1 MVHSHKTDTHSEY
14 GFAFLPCRTSASK
27 TIQGLRE
34 CLIYRRLLNTASDQ
48 GTNFSAEEWEWAHDR
63 ELSCTLHH
71 LELAGLRARQD
82 GWLKAHLEALP
93 CEDVWPSFG
102 TR

>member
-27 TIQGLRE
+27 TIQGLTE

-48 GTNFSAEEWEWAHDR
+48 GTNFSAEEEWEWAHDH
-63 ELSCTLHH
+63 ELPCMLHH
-71 LELAGLRARQD
+71 LELTGLTARQH
-82 GWLKAHLEALP
+82 GWLKAP
-93 CEDVWPSFG
+93 GGTTCEDVWPSFG
-102 TR
+102 KR